1 MPKHIKICRICG
13 KEYEACRSSHRS
25 DTTFRWQDVA
35 CSIECGMK
43 YLEKI
48 EKSRTRK
55 PNIINVSKSSDNIV
69 LTDNYYSMDNK
80 DFNNDWGE
88 SLDDDSQFGNTIDI
102 E

>member
-43 YLEKI
+43 YLKKI
-48 EKSRTRK
+48 EESRKSNT
-55 PNIINVSKSSDNIV
+55 VDT
-69 LTDNYYSMDNK
+69 LTDSAYAVIMD
-80 DFNNDWGE
+80 DEFDSDWEE
-88 SLDDDSQFGNTIDI
+88 SLDNDNQFGNTNDI